1 MAPAPKFSLEEQ
13 EKLILFAAVTAI
25 EKSTL
30 LDFSMSS
37 IAKLAG
43 LSMGSVYK
51 FVQCKEDL
59 LIALATKM
67 YQEKQRVFSQVLA
80 LPLTTPERIIGL
92 SLLDFS
98 KVQMYSFDDQL
109 ESIVNTCSIMKR
121 SSPRWLDYMINC
133 SKVCE
138 ESFQVLL
145 QASVD
150 SKELQSSA
158 SNEMEQINIGAWSL
172 AVGYFQT
179 VRLHHGRIHNQQNN
193 DAQDCIS
200 ALAVDNV
207 HILNLQRFMNSF
219 DWREKVSKQDIEKV
233 AEQLVALALR

>member
-138 ESFQVLL
+138 DSFQVLL
-145 QASVD
+145 QTAVD
-150 SKELQSSA
+150 NNELQSVV

-179 VRLHHGRIHNQQNN
+179 VRLHHGRNLNQEDN
-193 DAQDCIS
+193 DGQDCIS

-219 DWREKVSKQDIEKV
+219 DWQQKVSKEDIEKV